1 MLSLKL
7 EYAIKRDPRKIL
19 MKLIT
24 QELTASLSI
33 LLSGTSIKD
42 TVNFKLFM
50 SNCYLTL
57 R

>member
-7 EYAIKRDPRKIL
+7 EYAIRRVLRKIL

-57 R
+57 K